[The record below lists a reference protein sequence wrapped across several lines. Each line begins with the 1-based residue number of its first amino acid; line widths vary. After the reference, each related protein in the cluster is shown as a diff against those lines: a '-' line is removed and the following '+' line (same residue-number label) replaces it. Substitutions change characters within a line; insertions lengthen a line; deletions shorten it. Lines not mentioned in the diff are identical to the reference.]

1 MDKRV
6 LMKKSYVC
14 TWCSK
19 QVIEDEIDLHTAK
32 HYVAQAEL
40 REKNPSTTHGS
51 ISSVSYVK
59 ED

>member
-1 MDKRV
+1 
-6 LMKKSYVC
+6 MKKSYVC

-19 QVIEDEIDLHTAK
+19 QVPEEHIDLHTAK